1 MSFRLPSA
9 ALRRALP
16 VTAIIA
22 AAASIPLA
30 VYLGIG
36 ETEVMVA
43 PWIHLVVVGT
53 AGALAAVLALA
64 MSIIAARL
72 NDGRAVLL
80 GFAFSVMAVMLLI
93 HGLATPGM
101 LLGDNGL
108 VQVTG
113 ALNLPFGG
121 AILAAAALPA
131 LRRPRNGGE
140 LLRIQ
145 VATLSAIGI
154 AGAVLLVAPQFLP
167 VQPRPDSFEALAIF
181 SAGAVVLA
189 PLAWRAGRTYLLTRR
204 ASDVLVAIGI
214 VLLIGAEYGLLAWDM
229 EYLSWWAAHALEVGG
244 IGLVGIPAALDLRHA
259 NASRPLFGD
268 LRVADLVAHE
278 EAFLGGRVHALML
291 RLADKDPSTAGH
303 TRRVATL
310 AVQIG
315 ESLGLPADRLRLLAL
330 GGLLHDMGKLAVPD
344 EILNKPGK
352 LDDDEFAV
360 IRRHP
365 AQGRELLNELG
376 GFPPLVLALVE
387 SHHERI
393 DGLGYPHAAAAG
405 EMELEVRI
413 LTVADVYD
421 ALTADRVYREA
432 WSSERALTLL
442 DGDSGSAFDAHC
454 VAALRGVVD
463 PGQDGPGFQAGLA
476 EAAPAGPPA
485 QPAPRAA

>member
-1 MSFRLPSA
+1 M
-9 ALRRALP
+9 P
-16 VTAIIA
+16 VAAIIA
-22 AAASIPLA
+22 AAALIPLA
-30 VYLGIG
+30 VYLVIG

-43 PWIHLVVVGT
+43 PWIHLVVVGA
-53 AGALAAVLALA
+53 AGALAASAALA

-80 GFAFSVMAVMLLI
+80 GFAFSVMAIMLLI

-113 ALNLPFGG
+113 ALNLPVGG
-121 AILAAAALPA
+121 AILAAAALPS
-131 LRRPRNGGE
+131 LRRPRNVGG
-140 LLRIQ
+140 LLRLQ
-145 VATLSAIGI
+145 VATLAAIGV

-167 VQPRPDSFEALAIF
+167 VQPAPESSEALAIF
-181 SAGAVVLA
+181 LVGAVALA

-204 ASDVLVAIGI
+204 TSDVLVAAGI

-229 EYLSWWAAHALEVGG
+229 EYLSWWAAHALEVAG

-268 LRVADLVAHE
+268 LRAGDLVAHE

-315 ESLGLPADRLRLLAL
+315 ESLGLAADRLRLLAL
-330 GGLLHDMGKLAVPD
+330 GGLLHDMGKLGVPD
-344 EILNKPGK
+344 DILNKPGK
-352 LDDDEFAV
+352 LDDDEYAV

-365 AQGRELLNELG
+365 GQGRELLNELG
-376 GFPPLVLALVE
+376 GFPPLVLSLVE
-387 SHHERI
+387 SHHERL

-421 ALTADRVYREA
+421 ALTANRVYREA
-432 WSSERALTLL
+432 WTSERALALL
-442 DGDSGSAFDAHC
+442 DEDAGSAFDPHC
-454 VAALRGVVD
+454 VAALRGVLD
-463 PGQDGPGFQAGLA
+463 PASSAPSFQAALA
-476 EAAPAGPPA
+476 TPAPVEPA
-485 QPAPRAA
+485 PQPAPRAA